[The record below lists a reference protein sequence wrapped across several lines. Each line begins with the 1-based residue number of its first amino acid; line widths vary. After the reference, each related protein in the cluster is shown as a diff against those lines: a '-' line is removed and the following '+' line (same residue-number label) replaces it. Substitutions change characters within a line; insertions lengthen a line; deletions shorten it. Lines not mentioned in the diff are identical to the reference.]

1 MNPEI
6 EAVREL
12 EDPLKQAQQA
22 SELLNRYQA
31 AVTQLSRIRREAI
44 EQLIAQGMTK
54 AQLADNLGM
63 TRARVGQLLA
73 AGPRSEGLFLGNGKL
88 TVALGG
94 KLEADKSQPSPVVS
108 QEGFQAYERL
118 CELART
124 LGLDAQYEVIPPP
137 GMVDLNRDNLVV
149 ICGPRLS
156 PIIAQVLASDPNLGF
171 AHDDRGWYLVD
182 HATGTTYRSPRDDG
196 EPADYAYLGRL
207 PRIDGRGTFLYF
219 AGIHAPGNGGAMHYL
234 EGHLEELYGEVRTG
248 RFSAIIGCRFDPDTR
263 QVVSSERVT
272 PLYRADTRA

>member
-22 SELLNRYQA
+22 SELLTRYQA
-31 AVTQLSRIRREAI
+31 AVTQLSHVRREAI

-54 AQLADNLGM
+54 AQLAEHLGM

-88 TVALGG
+88 IVALGA
-94 KLEADKSQPSPVVS
+94 KQEADKAQPSPVVS

-124 LGLDAQYEVIPPP
+124 LGLDRAQE
-137 GMVDLNRDNLVV
+137 R
-149 ICGPRLS
+149 
-156 PIIAQVLASDPNLGF
+156 
-171 AHDDRGWYLVD
+171 
-182 HATGTTYRSPRDDG
+182 
-196 EPADYAYLGRL
+196 
-207 PRIDGRGTFLYF
+207 DGRRVHRKL
-219 AGIHAPGNGGAMHYL
+219 HASPP
-234 EGHLEELYGEVRTG
+234 
-248 RFSAIIGCRFDPDTR
+248 F
-263 QVVSSERVT
+263 
-272 PLYRADTRA
+272 